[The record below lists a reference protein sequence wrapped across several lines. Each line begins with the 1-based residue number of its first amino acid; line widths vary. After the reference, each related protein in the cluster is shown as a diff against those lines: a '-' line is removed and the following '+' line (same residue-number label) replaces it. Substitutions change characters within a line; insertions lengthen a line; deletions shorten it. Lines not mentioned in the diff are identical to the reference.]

1 MGAVG
6 RWVLSLDGAALP
18 DRARVGGKA
27 WGIASMRH
35 AGLPVPP
42 ALVVSTEACRA
53 YFADG
58 ALPDGL
64 VDELFA
70 GIAILEA
77 ETGRRFGS
85 SERPL
90 LFSIRS
96 GAAVSM
102 PGMLDTVLNLG
113 INEGIETALARE
125 SGDAA
130 FARDTHRRFHEM
142 YARIVLKAGLD
153 RLAPEGSIEEWN
165 AAVAEAGAVGPVPA
179 APNDQLVGA
188 VRAVFDSWNG
198 RRAQRYRKHHGLPDD
213 AGTAVTVQ
221 AMVFGN
227 LGQRSGTGVLFTRNP
242 LTGVPEPYGEYLA
255 RAQGEDV
262 VSGQRTP
269 QGLDALASSLP
280 DAHTALI
287 DAARRL
293 EALNRDVQDIEFSVQ
308 EDALYLLQTRTAA
321 RAPAAAVR
329 IAVDLVNEGTI
340 STDEALT
347 RVSAARVRTLL
358 MPRLAEGAA
367 ETALLLAEGEGASPG
382 VGIGEVVL
390 DANSA
395 EARGEAG
402 EDVVLVR
409 PTTSPE
415 DVHGMVAA
423 RAVVTATGGATS
435 HAAVVSRSLGVPC
448 VVGCGDGVIAALDGK
463 RVTVD
468 GKAGQVF
475 DGALPVA
482 VPSETDDPLLR
493 EIADWARMAA
503 PLAVYRF
510 DDAAPDGALDLD
522 RLPGGEDADQL
533 PALLKGVSSARGG
546 ALASDEGV
554 AAAVAASLDFIVVPQ
569 ALPALLAACAA
580 DRTPRAEAAA

>member
-18 DRARVGGKA
+18 DRALVGGKA
-27 WGIASMRH
+27 WNIASMRH

-42 ALVVSTEACRA
+42 AFVVTTQACRSYLA
-53 YFADG
+53 AG

-64 VDELFA
+64 ADELSA
-70 GIAILEA
+70 GIAMLEA

-90 LFSIRS
+90 LLSIRS

-113 INEGIETALARE
+113 INEGIEAALARE

-130 FARDTHRRFHEM
+130 FARDTHRRFHDM

-153 RLAPEGSIEEWN
+153 RLAPEGRIEEWR
-165 AAVAEAGAVGPVPA
+165 AAVVEAGAVGPVPA
-179 APNDQLVGA
+179 EPNDQLLGA

-198 RRAQRYRKHHGLPDD
+198 RRAKRYRRHHGLADE

-227 LGQRSGTGVLFTRNP
+227 LGARSGTGVLFTRNP

-262 VSGQRTP
+262 VSGQLTP
-269 QGLDALASSLP
+269 QGLDALATSLP
-280 DAHTALI
+280 DAHAALI

-308 EDALYLLQTRTAA
+308 EGTLYLLQTRTAA

-347 RVSAARVRTLL
+347 RVSAAQVRTLL
-358 MPRLAEGAA
+358 MPRLAEGAGDDA
-367 ETALLLAEGEGASPG
+367 PLLAEGEGASPG
-382 VGIGEVVL
+382 VGIGQVVR
-390 DANSA
+390 DADAA
-395 EARGEAG
+395 ETRGAAG
-402 EDVVLVR
+402 DDVVLVR

-423 RAVVTATGGATS
+423 RAIVTETGGATS

-448 VVGCGDGVIAALDGK
+448 VVGCGAGVGAALAG
-463 RVTVD
+463 REVTVD
-468 GKAGQVF
+468 GKAGRVF
-475 DGALPVA
+475 DGALPVS
-482 VPSETDDPLLR
+482 VPAETDDPYLR
-493 EIADWARMAA
+493 RIAAWARAAA

-533 PALLKGVSSARGG
+533 PMLLGGVPGARGG
-546 ALASDEGV
+546 ALTSDEGV
-554 AAAVAASLDFIVVPQ
+554 AAAVAAGLDFIVVRQ

-580 DRTPRAEAAA
+580 DRAPHAEAAA

>member
-18 DRARVGGKA
+18 DHALVGGKA

-42 ALVVSTEACRA
+42 AFVVTTQACRSYLA
-53 YFADG
+53 AG

-64 VDELFA
+64 ADELSA
-70 GIAILEA
+70 GIAMLEA
-77 ETGRRFGS
+77 ETGRRFGVA
-85 SERPL
+85 EKPL
-90 LFSIRS
+90 LLSIRS

-113 INEGIETALARE
+113 INEEIEAALARE
-125 SGDAA
+125 SGNTT

-142 YARIVLKAGLD
+142 YARIVLKAGIDGLPPD
-153 RLAPEGSIEEWN
+153 GSVAEWRT
-165 AAVAEAGAVGPVPA
+165 AVAEAGATGSVPE
-179 APNDQLVGA
+179 APNDQLLGA

-198 RRAQRYRKHHGLPDD
+198 RRARRYRKHHGLPDD

-227 LGQRSGTGVLFTRNP
+227 LDKRSGTGVLFTRNP

-255 RAQGEDV
+255 RSQGEDV
-262 VSGQRTP
+262 VSGQLTP
-269 QGLDALASSLP
+269 QGLDALATSLP
-280 DAHTALI
+280 DAHAALI

-308 EDALYLLQTRTAA
+308 EGALYLLQTRTAA

-340 STDEALT
+340 STDEALA
-347 RVSAARVRTLL
+347 RVSADQVRALL

-367 ETALLLAEGEGASPG
+367 ETATLLAEGEGASPG
-382 VGIGEVVL
+382 IGIGRVAL
-390 DANSA
+390 DADEA
-395 EARGEAG
+395 EARGAAG

-435 HAAVVSRSLGVPC
+435 HAAVISRSLGVPC
-448 VVGCGDGVIAALDGK
+448 VVGCGEGVIAALDGR

-468 GKAGQVF
+468 GKAGQVL
-475 DGALPVA
+475 DGALPVT
-482 VPSETDDPLLR
+482 VPSETGDPLLR
-493 EIADWARMAA
+493 EIAGWAGAVA
-503 PLAVYRF
+503 PLTVYRF
-510 DDAAPDGALDLD
+510 DDAPPEGALDLD
-522 RLPGGEDADQL
+522 RLPGGEDPERL
-533 PALLKGVSSARGG
+533 PQLLKGVPGAKDG
-546 ALASDEGV
+546 ALASDAGV
-554 AAAVAASLDFIVVPQ
+554 AAAVAAGLDFIVVRQ

-580 DRTPRAEAAA
+580 DRALRAEVAA

>member
-1 MGAVG
+1 MADFG
-6 RWVLSLDGAALP
+6 RWILSLDGAALP
-18 DRARVGGKA
+18 DRALVGGKA
-27 WGIASMRH
+27 WGIAVMRH
-35 AGLPVPP
+35 TGLPVPP
-42 ALVVSTEACRA
+42 AFVVMTEACRA
-53 YFADG
+53 YLAEG
-58 ALPDGL
+58 ALPEGL
-64 VDELFA
+64 LEEVHA
-70 GIAILEA
+70 GIAMLEA
-77 ETGRRFGS
+77 ETGRRFGA

-90 LFSIRS
+90 LLAVRS
-96 GAAVSM
+96 GAAISM

-113 INEGIETALARE
+113 IDEAVEAALAAE

-130 FARDTHRRFHEM
+130 FARDTHRRFREM
-142 YARIVLKAGLD
+142 YSRIVLKAGID
-153 RLAPEGSIEEWN
+153 GLAPEGSVEEWC
-165 AAVAEAGAVGPVPA
+165 AAVAAAGATGSVPA
-179 APNDQLVGA
+179 DPRDQLLGA

-198 RRAQRYRKHHGLPDD
+198 RRAKRYRRHHGLSDD

-227 LGQRSGTGVLFTRNP
+227 LGENSGTGVLFSRNP
-242 LTGVPEPYGEYLA
+242 LSGAPEPYGEYLA

-280 DAHTALI
+280 DAHDALI

-293 EALNRDVQDIEFSVQ
+293 EALNQDVQDIEFSVQ
-308 EDALYLLQTRTAA
+308 EGALYLLQTRAAA

-340 STDEALT
+340 STDEALA
-347 RVSAARVRTLL
+347 RVSASQVRTLL
-358 MPRLAEGAA
+358 MPRLADGAA
-367 ETALLLAEGEGASPG
+367 ETAPLLAEGEGASPG

-390 DANSA
+390 DADTA
-395 EARGEAG
+395 EARGAAG

-423 RAVVTATGGATS
+423 RAVVTETGGATS

-448 VVGCGDGVIAALDGK
+448 VVGCGEGVDAALAG
-463 RVTVD
+463 REVTVD

-475 DGALPVA
+475 DGVLPVSIPA
-482 VPSETDDPLLR
+482 ETDDPHLCQ
-493 EIADWARMAA
+493 IADWARMAA

-510 DDAAPDGALDLD
+510 DDAAPDGALELD
-522 RLPGGEDADQL
+522 RLPGGEDLERL
-533 PALLKGVSSARGG
+533 PALLSGAPGARGG
-546 ALASDEGV
+546 ALASDAGV
-554 AAAVAASLDFIVVPQ
+554 AAAVAAGLDFIVVRH

-580 DRTPRAEAAA
+580 DRALRAEVAA

>member
-6 RWVLSLDGAALP
+6 RWIVSLDGAALP
-18 DRARVGGKA
+18 DRALVGGKA

-42 ALVVSTEACRA
+42 AFVVSTEACRSYLA
-53 YFADG
+53 AG
-58 ALPDGL
+58 ALPDCL
-64 VDELFA
+64 VYELFA

-90 LFSIRS
+90 LLSIRS

-113 INEGIETALARE
+113 INEGGETALARE

-142 YARIVLKAGLD
+142 YARIVLEAGLD
-153 RLAPEGSIEEWN
+153 RLAPEGSVEEWRT
-165 AAVAEAGAVGPVPA
+165 AIAEAGAVESVPTN
-179 APNDQLVGA
+179 PRDQLLGA

-198 RRAQRYRKHHGLPDD
+198 RRARRYRKHHGLPDN

-227 LGQRSGTGVLFTRNP
+227 LGKRSGTGVLFTRNP
-242 LTGVPEPYGEYLA
+242 LTGVSEPYGEYLA

-269 QGLDALASSLP
+269 QGLDALATSLP
-280 DAHTALI
+280 DAHAALI

-308 EDALYLLQTRTAA
+308 EGTLYLLQTRTAA

-347 RVSAARVRTLL
+347 RVSAAQVRTLL

-367 ETALLLAEGEGASPG
+367 EAALLLAEGEGASPG
-382 VGIGEVVL
+382 VGIGQVVL
-390 DANSA
+390 DADSA
-395 EARGEAG
+395 ETRGAAG
-402 EDVVLVR
+402 DDVVLVR

-448 VVGCGDGVIAALDGK
+448 IVGCGEGVIAALDGK
-463 RVTVD
+463 WVTVD
-468 GKAGQVF
+468 GKAGKVF
-475 DGALPVA
+475 DGALPVTM
-482 VPSETDDPLLR
+482 PSETDDPLLR
-493 EIADWARMAA
+493 EIADWARMSA

-522 RLPGGEDADQL
+522 RLPGGEDADRL
-533 PALLKGVSSARGG
+533 PTLLKGVSGARGG
-546 ALASDEGV
+546 PLASDEGV
-554 AAAVAASLDFIVVPQ
+554 AAAVAAGLDFIVVRQ

-580 DRTPRAEAAA
+580 DRAPRAEAAA